1 MELPRNKLA
10 DLNQG
15 NENLKA
21 KAKWTPNARRFT
33 EHQIKRITKNYR
45 THVGKGAF
53 GEVFRGFLDD
63 GSPVAVKKYMNQN
76 MKEGFDKEITIHCQ
90 VNHKNIVKLLGY
102 CSEENALTMVT
113 EYIPRGNLKD
123 LLHGSDD
130 PISFE
135 ARLRIAIDCA
145 DALAFM
151 HSKDPPII
159 HGDIKPDNILL
170 DDNLGAKLS
179 DFGISRLLSMEN
191 SYFTNNVIG
200 SRGYMDPEHIQTGR
214 VDPKN
219 DVYSFG
225 VVLVELVTRA
235 MAAQN
240 GTCNDLAK
248 KFIEAFLQKNIF
260 LKVFGKQKKARRE
273 MFDTQIANASNMEVL
288 EKIGEL
294 AIECLR
300 RDIKKRP
307 EMNHV
312 VERLRMLGKD
322 HEKRQDRKPE
332 KQHGVVPPDGNTT
345 FSSSWPKGRLE
356 NGRKSS
362 SSDAKSLFSHRG
374 VEAVDEENQ
383 HPLLRRTS
391 IGNGPPGSFH
401 DWTCGNDIGGPDE
414 VFSGGHWRLL
424 GCQNGLHIFEA
435 LEDVDYLVRA
445 VGKAMKAVGVIE
457 APCEAI
463 FQLLMSMDSSRYEW
477 DCSFSYGSLVEEV
490 DGHTAIL
497 YHRPHL
503 DWFLTFVWPRDLCYV
518 RYWQRNDDGG
528 YVVLFQSREHPK
540 CGPQPGFVRAYIEIG
555 GFKISPLKTRNGR
568 TRTQVQYLMKMD
580 LKGWGVG
587 YLSSF
592 QQHCVL
598 RMLNSIAGLREWF
611 SRSDEIPTSM
621 DQSRYSTMLE
631 EESDEDELSSG
642 SGES

>member
-490 DGHTAIL
+490 CLA
-497 YHRPHL
+497 
-503 DWFLTFVWPRDLCYV
+503 
-518 RYWQRNDDGG
+518 
-528 YVVLFQSREHPK
+528 S
-540 CGPQPGFVRAYIEIG
+540 
-555 GFKISPLKTRNGR
+555 
-568 TRTQVQYLMKMD
+568 
-580 LKGWGVG
+580 
-587 YLSSF
+587 
-592 QQHCVL
+592 
-598 RMLNSIAGLREWF
+598 
-611 SRSDEIPTSM
+611 
-621 DQSRYSTMLE
+621 
-631 EESDEDELSSG
+631 
-642 SGES
+642 

>member
-332 KQHGVVPPDGNTT
+332 KV
-345 FSSSWPKGRLE
+345 
-356 NGRKSS
+356 
-362 SSDAKSLFSHRG
+362 
-374 VEAVDEENQ
+374 
-383 HPLLRRTS
+383 
-391 IGNGPPGSFH
+391 
-401 DWTCGNDIGGPDE
+401 
-414 VFSGGHWRLL
+414 
-424 GCQNGLHIFEA
+424 
-435 LEDVDYLVRA
+435 
-445 VGKAMKAVGVIE
+445 
-457 APCEAI
+457 
-463 FQLLMSMDSSRYEW
+463 
-477 DCSFSYGSLVEEV
+477 
-490 DGHTAIL
+490 
-497 YHRPHL
+497 
-503 DWFLTFVWPRDLCYV
+503 
-518 RYWQRNDDGG
+518 
-528 YVVLFQSREHPK
+528 QS
-540 CGPQPGFVRAYIEIG
+540 
-555 GFKISPLKTRNGR
+555 
-568 TRTQVQYLMKMD
+568 
-580 LKGWGVG
+580 
-587 YLSSF
+587 
-592 QQHCVL
+592 
-598 RMLNSIAGLREWF
+598 
-611 SRSDEIPTSM
+611 
-621 DQSRYSTMLE
+621 
-631 EESDEDELSSG
+631 
-642 SGES
+642 